1 MRSWRRPARFCPPQ
15 FPISNTGAAKLRNR
29 SPSARVK
36 KSPTS
41 GSNCSTNVSNAANTI
56 RRWRRRL
63 SSACPAS
70 DTKSPRD
77 SVPRDAA
84 KRRTLMGKRKATS
97 HQSVLMPRRLRL
109 KPKAKPTPKPPR
121 FTPQLLARLTSRNS
135 IRFCAA
141 SMSCAP
147 RLKRTR
153 RWSCR
158 LTAISAECSNRW
170 PKPWLRKSR
179 RIDRPA
185 SLFPSAR
192 ASKLLRSPCSR
203 KNYQQIGISIFY
215 MKTTLAHQLAD
226 YACALRFEDLSKEVV
241 HEVKRRVIDSLGCA
255 LGAWKEEP
263 CAIARKVALDFSAKQ
278 GATIVGTN
286 HKAPPDWAAFAN
298 GCAIRYFDY
307 IDTYLSKEPAH
318 PSDNL
323 SAALAAAESV
333 SASGRELIKAIAL
346 AYEVQC
352 RLCDA
357 ASIRAR
363 GWDHVTYG
371 AFSTA
376 LASAKL
382 MKLDPEKTRHAVNI
396 TGVCC
401 AAMRQARVGEL
412 SHWKGVAFANAA
424 RHGVYSAL
432 LARAGMNGT
441 APIFEGQMGFEKE
454 LGVSLGNVG
463 EKFKGAYAM
472 ILNTSIKYWPAEY
485 HSQSAIESALF
496 LRKQIGSGVDVK
508 SMTIESHDASVD
520 IIGSEPEKWRPET
533 RETADHSLP
542 YITAIALID
551 GEVTEK
557 QFQPDRFM
565 DSKVWKFLEN
575 VKVERNAELSAMY
588 PGAVAN
594 IVHVKLKDGRTLTKR
609 VDYPL
614 GNAKNPLKDSEVE
627 GKF

>member
-1 MRSWRRPARFCPPQ
+1 
-15 FPISNTGAAKLRNR
+15 
-29 SPSARVK
+29 
-36 KSPTS
+36 
-41 GSNCSTNVSNAANTI
+41 
-56 RRWRRRL
+56 
-63 SSACPAS
+63 
-70 DTKSPRD
+70 
-77 SVPRDAA
+77 
-84 KRRTLMGKRKATS
+84 
-97 HQSVLMPRRLRL
+97 
-109 KPKAKPTPKPPR
+109 
-121 FTPQLLARLTSRNS
+121 
-135 IRFCAA
+135 
-141 SMSCAP
+141 
-147 RLKRTR
+147 
-153 RWSCR
+153 
-158 LTAISAECSNRW
+158 
-170 PKPWLRKSR
+170 
-179 RIDRPA
+179 
-185 SLFPSAR
+185 
-192 ASKLLRSPCSR
+192 
-203 KNYQQIGISIFY
+203 
-215 MKTTLAHQLAD
+215 MKTALAHQLAD
-226 YACALRFEDLSKEVV
+226 YACALRFEDLSKDVV

-255 LGAWKEEP
+255 LGAWKEKP

-307 IDTYLSKEPAH
+307 NDTYLSKEPAH

-333 SASGRELIKAIAL
+333 SASGRELITAIAL
-346 AYEVQC
+346 DDEVQC

-382 MKLDPEKTRHAVNI
+382 MRLDREKTRHAVNI
-396 TGVCC
+396 AGVAC

-432 LARAGMNGT
+432 LARAGMTGP

-463 EKFKGAYAM
+463 EKFKGAPEM
-472 ILNTSIKYWPAEY
+472 ILNTSIKFWPAEY
-485 HSQSAIESALF
+485 HSQSAIEAALS
-496 LRKQIGSGVDVK
+496 LRKEIGDPAKVK

-520 IIGSEPEKWRPET
+520 IIGSEPEKWKPAT

-551 GEVTEK
+551 GEVTDK
-557 QFQPDRFM
+557 QFDRERFA
-565 DSKVWKFLEN
+565 DREVWKFLEN
-575 VKVERNAELSAMY
+575 VKVARHGELSGMY
-588 PGAVAN
+588 PDAVAN
-594 IVHVKLKDGRTLTKR
+594 IVHVDLSNGRLTKR
-609 VDYPL
+609 ID
-614 GNAKNPLKDSEVE
+614 
-627 GKF
+627 